1 MDVIGQSLLQ
11 HSAAHQAEVVGTN
24 VIWDVIYLPNGSGG
38 ASAKEDFSEGALND
52 CGDYPAELTVY
63 RVI

>member
-11 HSAAHQAEVVGTN
+11 YSAARQAEVEGAN
-24 VIWDVIYLPNGSGG
+24 VIWDVIDLPNGSGG
-38 ASAKEDFSEGALND
+38 ASAKEDFAEGALKQ

-63 RVI
+63 RAN